1 MTEIY
6 ANVRDDV
13 KKIGELAWKI
23 ALAQNNPADAANFL
37 NNVTNYYTHY
47 YTEEEIEFLRFYFN
61 MKMEMIK
68 NEQNNSD
75 QR

>member
-13 KKIGELAWKI
+13 KKIGEFAWKV
-23 ALAQNNPADAANFL
+23 ALAQKNPIDASEFL
-37 NNVTNYYTHY
+37 NNVTNYYKHY

-68 NEQNNSD
+68 NEQNDSD